1 MGTEK
6 IYNFDKII
14 DRKGTGAVKSD
25 GLKKVFGKDDLLPL
39 WVEEPSSS
47 IL

>member
-1 MGTEK
+1 MCAEK

-25 GLKKVFGKDDLLPL
+25 GLKKVFGKCFPLPKKK
-39 WVEEPSSS
+39 
-47 IL
+47 ID